1 MRVGGLIVSRKVGE
15 EVVMIYP
22 DKTKKVFKLI
32 AVYSN
37 MATVGLVGAGKKDD
51 EFNLHPNDSL
61 SVAGM
66 DGGNGGIYL
75 ESIEGGRASFRFIV
89 DERIKIY
96 RSELVR

>member
-22 DKTKKVFKLI
+22 DKTKKVFKLV
-32 AVYSN
+32 AVYPN
-37 MATVGLVGAGKKDD
+37 MVAVSVVGAGKKDD

-75 ESIEGGRASFRFIV
+75 EWILSGSLLTNGLKSTGANWFAN
-89 DERIKIY
+89 
-96 RSELVR
+96 